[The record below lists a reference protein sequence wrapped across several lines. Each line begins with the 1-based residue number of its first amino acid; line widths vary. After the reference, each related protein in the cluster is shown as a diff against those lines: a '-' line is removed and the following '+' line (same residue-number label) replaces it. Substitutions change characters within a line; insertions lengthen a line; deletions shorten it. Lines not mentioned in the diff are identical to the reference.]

1 MTQLGGQSILGLS
14 ACRRFEHALESPK
27 IFRGRAL
34 LIEADMPTRAE
45 VRAEASL
52 GEFLLYFLKLGCI
65 GFGGP
70 IALVGYMQK
79 DLVDER
85 KWITQEDYLNGLA
98 FSQLAPGPLAAQ
110 LAMYLGFVR
119 AGFFGATIVGGAFIL
134 PSFLMVLAIGKIY
147 VSFGGT
153 RIIAAL
159 FYGIGAAVI
168 AIIARS
174 AIKLVRTSIKK
185 DLLLWAVFLALGV
198 STAITE
204 KEIVWLFL
212 AGGLLVMVTRTGI
225 STWRRGRSAFSF
237 LPYIASGTGV
247 FGTTGSL
254 FLFFLKSSLF
264 VFGSGLAIVPFLHG
278 GAVQEHHWLTET
290 QFLDAVAVAMITPG
304 PVVITVAFIG
314 YLVAGMT
321 GACAAALG
329 VFLPVYLFVVIVG
342 PFYKRFSKNE
352 QVRNF
357 VLGVT
362 AAATGAIAGAVV
374 VLGRHSIQDYWTL
387 GIAVTTFL
395 VLMKW
400 RVPEPLIIVVS
411 GLLGLIIHVRAL

>member
-1 MTQLGGQSILGLS
+1 MW
-14 ACRRFEHALESPK
+14 
-27 IFRGRAL
+27 
-34 LIEADMPTRAE
+34 ADLATPAQAPAE
-45 VRAEASL
+45 VSL
-52 GEFLLYFLKLGCI
+52 ARFTLYFLKLGCI

-85 KWITQEDYLNGLA
+85 KWISQEDYLNGLA

-119 AGFFGATIVGGAFIL
+119 AGFVGATIVGTAFIL
-134 PSFLMVLAIGKIY
+134 PSFLMVLAIGKAY
-147 VSFGGT
+147 VVFGGT
-153 RIIAAL
+153 RIISAL

-174 AIKLVRTSIKK
+174 AMKLVKTSVKK
-185 DLLLWAVFLALGV
+185 DKLLWAVFLVLAL

-204 KEIVWLFL
+204 REIVWLFL
-212 AGGLLVMVTRTGI
+212 AGGLIVMIAKSDFSAGKRHTTSALSLAPFGLGI
-225 STWRRGRSAFSF
+225 FGSTS
-237 LPYIASGTGV
+237 P
-247 FGTTGSL
+247 L

-278 GAVQEHHWLTET
+278 GVVQEHHWLTET

-314 YLVAGMT
+314 YLVSGMAG
-321 GACAAALG
+321 ASAAALG
-329 VFLPVYLFVVIVG
+329 VFLPVYLFVVAIG
-342 PFYKRFSKNE
+342 PFYKRFSQNT
-352 QVRNF
+352 QVRAF
-357 VLGVT
+357 VQGVT
-362 AAATGAIAGAVV
+362 AAATGAIAGAVF
-374 VLGRHSIQDYWTL
+374 VLGRHSIRDHWTV

-395 VLMKW
+395 ILMKW
-400 RVPEPLIIVVS
+400 KIPEPIIILVS
-411 GLLGLIIHVRAL
+411 GLLGVAIRIR